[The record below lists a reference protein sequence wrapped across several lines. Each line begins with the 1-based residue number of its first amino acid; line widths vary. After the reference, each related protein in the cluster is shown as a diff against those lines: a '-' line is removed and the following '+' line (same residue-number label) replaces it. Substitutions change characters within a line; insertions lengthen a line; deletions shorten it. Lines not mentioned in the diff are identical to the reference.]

1 MATVQV
7 LGCLI
12 KQPMLLMDEKYK
24 LCVEDFPERFHQIL
38 YGAID
43 NLIKSGVQD
52 LNSISIDDYL
62 SKFPRQYKVF
72 CENKGIEYIENAI
85 EFAQLENFDYYYN
98 TFRKFGLLNQLQ
110 KKGFDTTI
118 IYDPNIIDVDELTS
132 MQREFDN
139 LTVEDIFAKYELG
152 ISELKEEYT
161 SSSESIGVQA
171 ASGMM
176 ALKEQYKEAPEMGMP
191 FSSGIMTTIARGRRL
206 KKFYLKSAPSGF
218 GKTKMSLGD
227 AIHISVPY
235 FFDTNV
241 KQWINTGYR
250 AATLFITTELEI
262 DEIQTMIMAYV
273 SGVSE
278 EHILDGRYDKE
289 EEERVDKA
297 IEYINNSPLYIE
309 QIPNFDIEDIENI
322 IKKYKIKYQV
332 GYVFFDYLFSSIK
345 IMSEVAGKTKG
356 VKLRE
361 DNVLLMFADR
371 MKTLANVLNVHID
384 TSTQVNGEWR
394 NAKEADMNLIR
405 SAKSVADKVDLGIIL
420 LPVSEADKLGIET
433 IVARNK
439 GFLPDPNLV
448 LHIYKNRRGK
458 INHVRL
464 FIYFDYS
471 TCRTTDLFVTDNKYN
486 LIDVESTIVEFQRDY
501 EEDIDYI
508 EEPVNEPVIETV
520 QETPEK
526 IQEQSGLDW
535 F

>member
-1 MATVQV
+1 MATIQV

-85 EFAQLENFDYYYN
+85 EFAQLENFDFYYN

-171 ASGMM
+171 ANGMM

-206 KKFYLKSAPSGF
+206 KKFYMKSSNTGG
-218 GKTKMSLGD
+218 GKSRISVGD
-227 AIHISVPY
+227 ASHISVPWY
-235 FFDTNV
+235 YDANTKEWV
-241 KQWINTGYR
+241 YTGYN
-250 AATLFITTELEI
+250 ASVLFITTELEI
-262 DEIQTMIMAYV
+262 DEVQTMIMAYV
-273 SGVSE
+273 SGVPE
-278 EHILDGRYDKE
+278 DHILDGRYEDD
-289 EEERVDKA
+289 EERRVDEA
-297 IEYINNSPLYIE
+297 IEKIKDATIYIE
-309 QIPNFDIEDIENI
+309 QIPNFSIEDIENT
-322 IKKYKIKYQV
+322 IKKYKIKHNI
-332 GYVFFDYLFSSIK
+332 GFCFFDYIFTSIK
-345 IMSEVAGKTKG
+345 ILSEVANKTRG
-356 VKLRE
+356 VKMRE
-361 DNVLLMFADR
+361 DNILLMFADR
-371 MKTLANVLNVHID
+371 MKSLANSLKIHID
-384 TSTQVNGEWR
+384 SSSQVNGQWKT
-394 NAKEADMNLIR
+394 AKEMDESILRGAR
-405 SAKSVADKVDLGIIL
+405 SLGDKLDLGYVV

-448 LHIYKNRRGK
+448 FHIYKNRRGK
-458 INHVRL
+458 LNHVRL
-464 FIYFDYS
+464 FVYFDYS

-486 LIDVESTIVEFQRDY
+486 LIDVESTVVEFQRDY

-508 EEPVNEPVIETV
+508 EEPVKESVIEDNPVTHEEV
-520 QETPEK
+520 
-526 IQEQSGLDW
+526 QEQSGLDW